1 MASYIELRNLFSDS
15 DLGNK
20 IDVAVMIAA
29 NELITSASPTVE
41 GQAWAAHVFSN
52 PRVEGQKALMAVLSL
67 NKDATVAQ
75 ITGAADVAL
84 QTNVDLVVPSLVSAY
99 SV

>member
-1 MASYIELRNLFSDS
+1 MASYIEIRNLFKNS

-29 NELITSASPTVE
+29 NVLLDGTPTTSEIT
-41 GQAWAAHVFSN
+41 WAASVFAN
-52 PRVEGQKALMAVLSL
+52 PSKEGQKALMAVLAA

-75 ITGAADVAL
+75 IKGATDSSIQA
-84 QTNVDLVVPSLVSAY
+84 TVDSIVPSLVSAGNL
-99 SV
+99 